1 MKCIDAVEGT
11 VKCILDSLHAAHL
24 QVFCDDSEYIY
35 QVKTVID
42 ATGTYVA
49 QNPELIQDPAI
60 LKQVLYTYS
69 RNLWLKEQRSGEVS
83 QDAHPN
89 GSTTDT
95 DDYQTYYYDYVYE
108 RGVYP
113 N

>member
-11 VKCILDSLHAAHL
+11 VKCILNQLHAAHM

-42 ATGTYVA
+42 ATGAYVE

-69 RNLWLKEQRSGEVS
+69 RNLWLKEKLSGEAS
-83 QDAHPN
+83 QNAPPN
-89 GSTTDT
+89 GSTSET